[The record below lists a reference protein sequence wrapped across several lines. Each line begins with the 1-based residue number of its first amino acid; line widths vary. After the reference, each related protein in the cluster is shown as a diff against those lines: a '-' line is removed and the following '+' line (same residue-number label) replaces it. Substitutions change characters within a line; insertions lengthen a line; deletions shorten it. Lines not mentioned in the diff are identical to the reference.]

1 MIYTKGAQQNKR
13 RGLGRAGMLLM
24 VASLSSHAVIA
35 QSAEDS
41 RVRSANP
48 VLLNLLSE
56 GAERSATFAALV
68 DAIGQSD
75 GIVYVEFGYCAFGHL
90 NGCLLPF
97 IATSEHTRYLRMLVT
112 PDKTR
117 QSHDQ
122 LLALVAHEMQ
132 HAWEVLEHVAVS
144 DLPAMQLLY
153 RKIGTAI
160 AGPRGGFETSAA
172 RAVGDAVLS
181 EVSRNR
187 RSPTHTSDR
196 STTSSHR

>member
-1 MIYTKGAQQNKR
+1 MIYTKRAQQNKR
-13 RGLGRAGMLLM
+13 RGLFRAGMFLM

-48 VLLNLLSE
+48 VLLDSLSE

-68 DAIGQSD
+68 DTIGQSD

-97 IATSEHTRYLRMLVT
+97 IATSEHTRYLRILVT

-132 HAWEVLEHVAVS
+132 HAWEVLQRAGIL
-144 DLPAMQLLY
+144 DLSAMQLLY
-153 RKIGTAI
+153 RAIGTPI
-160 AGPRGGFETSAA
+160 AGPQGGFETSAA

-181 EVSRNR
+181 ELSRNR
-187 RSPTHTSDR
+187 RLATHTSDR
-196 STTSSHR
+196 STSGHR